1 MYKLLV
7 LVENYM
13 KDVSGDNVE
22 QNCWFGFKE
31 LECEKIVEM
40 YVNETQKTVNTRV
53 VPKEF
58 KFM

>member
-1 MYKLLV
+1 
-7 LVENYM
+7 M